1 MNTIKHRFGGR
12 IRRGLIVLMTALGLT
27 AGVGVISATP
37 ASAEPGYYVLYPVEA
52 TSVCRHQGNTGA
64 TSFDWGNP
72 YSLTCYDLSIPAGVS
87 FGGDLDIQ
95 GYCDWK
101 WPGSVAKVHEWNIFG
116 WKCERRE
123 KP

>member
-1 MNTIKHRFGGR
+1 MNKTKRRFGER
-12 IRRGLIVLMTALGLT
+12 ICRGLIVLMTALSLT
-27 AGVGVISATP
+27 AGVGVIGATS

-52 TSVCRHQGNTGA
+52 SSVCRHQGHTGA
-64 TSFDWGNP
+64 SSFNWGNP
-72 YSLTCYDLSIPAGVS
+72 YSLYCYDLSIPAGIT

-95 GYCDWK
+95 GYCNSK